1 MAGKKPDYH
10 GLRDR
15 MKPESLM
22 MSYGYDPTLSEGSI
36 KSPIFQT
43 STFVFKSAQD
53 GKEFFEIALGMK
65 DAPKDKEPGLIYSRL
80 NNPDLE
86 ILEDRL
92 TLFDGAEAAAVF
104 ESGMAAIST
113 VLMEV
118 LKPGDVVL
126 HSEPVY
132 GGTDHFVKGILSKF
146 GIQAMAFYPW
156 ETADEIRGRLTQNGL
171 GPRVAAIYFESPAN
185 PTNHHVDIKMCVELA
200 RELSKTS
207 KVTEKV
213 LTIMD
218 NTFLGPIFQKPIA
231 LGVDLLIYSATK
243 YLGGHSDLIAGAA
256 IGSCDLIGRVKGMR
270 TYMGSMASP
279 YTGWLLLRSLE
290 TLKIRMQRQNET
302 AQKVAAWLASQPQVE
317 KVYYPGLLKKGDPQY
332 DIYLRQCTAPGAM
345 ISFDVRGGEKEAFK
359 VLDSLKLI
367 RLAVSLGGTES
378 LAEHPAT
385 MTHAGVAPETKLKMG
400 ISEKMIRL
408 SIGIE
413 EAEDLCWDLGQ
424 ALVGSQSR

>member
-22 MSYGYDPTLSEGSI
+22 MSYGYDPMLSEGSI

-53 GKEFFEIALGMK
+53 GKDFFEIALGMK
-65 DAPKDKEPGLIYSRL
+65 EAPKDKEPGLIYSRL

-113 VLMEV
+113 VLMDV
-118 LKPGDVVL
+118 LKPGDVLL

-132 GGTDHFVKGILSKF
+132 GGTDHFVKGILAKF

-156 ETADEIRGRLTQNGL
+156 ETADEIRARLSQNGL

-200 RELSKTS
+200 RELTKTS
-207 KVTEKV
+207 KVTERV

-256 IGSCDLIGRVKGMR
+256 IGSAALIGRVKGMR

-302 AQKVAAWLASQPQVE
+302 AQKVAAWAVSQPQVE

-424 ALVGSQSR
+424 ALKGI

>member
-1 MAGKKPDYH
+1 MASKRPDYH

-22 MSYGYDPTLSEGSI
+22 MSYGYDPMLSEGAI

-53 GKEFFEIALGMK
+53 GKDFFEIALGMK
-65 DAPKDKEPGLIYSRL
+65 DAPKDKECGLIYSRL

-118 LKPGDVVL
+118 LKSGDVLL

-132 GGTDHFVKGILSKF
+132 GGTDHFIKDILPKF
-146 GIQAMAFYPW
+146 GIQAMPFYPW
-156 ETADEIRGRLTQNGL
+156 ETGDEIRARLAQNGL
-171 GPRVAAIYFESPAN
+171 GPRIAAIYFESPAN
-185 PTNHHVDIKMCVELA
+185 PTNHHIDIQMCVELA

-207 KVTEKV
+207 KVTDKV
-213 LTIMD
+213 VTLMD
-218 NTFLGPIFQKPIA
+218 NTFLGPIFQKPLA
-231 LGVDLLIYSATK
+231 LGVDLLVYSATK

-256 IGSCDLIGRVKGMR
+256 IGSAELLGRVKAMR

-279 YTGWLLLRSLE
+279 YTGWLLMRSLE
-290 TLKIRMQRQNET
+290 TLKLRMQRQNET
-302 AQKVAAWLASQPQVE
+302 AQKVAAWLVDQPQVE

-332 DIYLRQCTAPGAM
+332 EIYLRQCTAPGAM

-385 MTHAGVAPETKLKMG
+385 MTHAGVAGETKLKMG

-424 ALVGSQSR
+424 ALKGI